1 MTNSAKRVLV
11 VDDFDDSRFS
21 LSMLLK
27 IEGYE
32 VIEATDGAQAIEKA
46 LKDKPDLILMDL
58 SLPVIDGLSATR
70 QIRQSDAMKR
80 VPIIALTA
88 HDLIDIQSQAQD
100 AGCTDYAP
108 KPIDFMLLI
117 NMMTKYLAPGLA
129 ESDKP

>member
-1 MTNSAKRVLV
+1 MMNSTKRVLL

-21 LSMLLK
+21 LSKLLE

-32 VIEATDGAQAIEKA
+32 VIEATDGAQAIERA
-46 LKDKPDLILMDL
+46 LADKPDLILMDL

-70 QIRQSDAMKR
+70 QIRQSNAMKR

-88 HDLIDIQSQAQD
+88 HDLIDIQTQAED

-108 KPIDFMLLI
+108 KPVDFTMLID
-117 NMMTKYLAPGLA
+117 MMAKYLAN
-129 ESDKP
+129 

>member
-1 MTNSAKRVLV
+1 MTNFAKRVLV

-21 LSMLLK
+21 LSKLLE

-32 VIEATDGAQAIEKA
+32 VIEATDGAQAVEKA
-46 LKDKPDLILMDL
+46 LADKPDLILMDL

-70 QIRQSDAMKR
+70 QIRQSADMKR

-88 HDLIDIQSQAQD
+88 HDLIDIQSQAKD

-108 KPIDFMLLI
+108 KPIDFTLLI
-117 NMMTKYLAPGLA
+117 NMMAKYLTN
-129 ESDKP
+129 

>member
-21 LSMLLK
+21 LSKLLE

-46 LKDKPDLILMDL
+46 LADKPDLILMDL

-70 QIRQSDAMKR
+70 QIRQSADMKR

-88 HDLIDIQSQAQD
+88 HDLIDIQHQAEA

-108 KPIDFMLLI
+108 KPIDFTVLI
-117 NMMTKYLAPGLA
+117 DMMAKYLAN
-129 ESDKP
+129 

>member
-1 MTNSAKRVLV
+1 MNSAKRVLV

-46 LKDKPDLILMDL
+46 LSDKPDLILMDL

-88 HDLIDIQSQAQD
+88 HDLIDIQSQAED

-108 KPIDFMLLI
+108 KPIDFTLLI
-117 NMMTKYLAPGLA
+117 DMMAKYLGN
-129 ESDKP
+129 